1 MEARAAIEVKA
12 VTKMFGKVEALR
24 SVSFDV
30 AKNEFVSLLGESGC
44 GKTTMLR
51 IIAGLISPTSG
62 EVVAGSALVKGP
74 QQNIRV
80 VFQDPTL
87 LPWRSNIK
95 NVLLPIE
102 IAKLD
107 TEKYHEKA
115 EELLKFVGLGG
126 FENMYPYELSG
137 GMQQRVNLCRA
148 LISDPDILLMDEPFG
163 PLDAITRD
171 KMDIELLRIIRETKK
186 TILFVTH
193 DITEAVLLSD
203 RVVVM
208 TPRPGK
214 IAKIVEIDIAKPRD
228 VSVRGTKKFYDYSSE
243 IRRVIGLKG

>member
-1 MEARAAIEVKA
+1 
-12 VTKMFGKVEALR
+12 
-24 SVSFDV
+24 
-30 AKNEFVSLLGESGC
+30 
-44 GKTTMLR
+44 
-51 IIAGLISPTSG
+51 
-62 EVVAGSALVKGP
+62 
-74 QQNIRV
+74 
-80 VFQDPTL
+80 
-87 LPWRSNIK
+87 
-95 NVLLPIE
+95 
-102 IAKLD
+102 
-107 TEKYHEKA
+107 
-115 EELLKFVGLGG
+115 
-126 FENMYPYELSG
+126 
-137 GMQQRVNLCRA
+137 
-148 LISDPDILLMDEPFG
+148 MDEPFG